1 MIITIFNIVDSF
13 LGVANLYHIFRFS
26 SHPLL
31 IYSSKP
37 NILHTFTRCA
47 PNKPLQFLKHTPEL
61 PLIFSI
67 HHPWQIICTTSF
79 ALHPISSSTLLPI
92 PYKSAPTI
100 LLILGL
106 FSLGHFFSHFY
117 DTTLV
122 FCKIVIPDSRKNI
135 KLIKVMEDH
144 ALF

>member
-1 MIITIFNIVDSF
+1 MPFWEAEG
-13 LGVANLYHIFRFS
+13 GV
-26 SHPLL
+26 
-31 IYSSKP
+31 K
-37 NILHTFTRCA
+37 
-47 PNKPLQFLKHTPEL
+47 
-61 PLIFSI
+61 
-67 HHPWQIICTTSF
+67 
-79 ALHPISSSTLLPI
+79 
-92 PYKSAPTI
+92 
-100 LLILGL
+100 LGL